1 MSTKHRTRIVAG
13 VSLLAALLGVAF
25 GAIPAGA
32 QEASMTE
39 TSTDDAAVAEATQAP
54 GLYAVMETSMGAI
67 VCKLHY
73 DKVPLTVANFVG
85 LATGGIEW
93 KDPKTGDMV
102 KRPFYDGLKFH
113 RCIPDFMIQG
123 GCPLG
128 NGRGGPG
135 YTFTDEF
142 HPDLRHDGP
151 GVLSMANSGPAT
163 NGSQFFITHKA
174 TPWLDDKHSV
184 FGNCVLGQDVVDAM
198 AAVPMKGPSSPS
210 NPASIPL
217 EDIMLTKVTIV
228 PTGDDAKAFDWESVW
243 SDREAIT
250 ARIKAK
256 QEEAMMA
263 GLEGVCESFGA
274 DLAKAQSTSS
284 GLRYIVTQE
293 GTGDSPTAGQ
303 TISAHYTGCLTN
315 GQKFDSSRDRGSP
328 FQTQIGVGRVIKGW
342 DEAFLDMKVGE
353 KRVLIIPPDLG
364 YGARGA
370 GGAIPPNATLV
381 FDVELL
387 DVVQ

>member
-1 MSTKHRTRIVAG
+1 MSTIHRTRIVAR
-13 VSLLAALLGVAF
+13 VALLAALIGVAP
-25 GAIPAGA
+25 GATSAGA
-32 QEASMTE
+32 EEGAMTE
-39 TSTDDAAVAEATQAP
+39 ATKAD
-54 GLYAVMETSMGAI
+54 GLYAVMETSLGTI

-93 KDPKTGDMV
+93 KDPQTGEMV
-102 KRPFYDGLKFH
+102 KRPLYDGLKFH
-113 RCIPDFMIQG
+113 RVIKDFMIQG

-135 YTFTDEF
+135 YTFTDEI

-151 GVLSMANSGPAT
+151 GVLSMANSGANT

-184 FGNCVLGQDVVDAM
+184 FGKCVAGQDVVNAM
-198 AAVPMKGPSSPS
+198 AEVPMKGASTPT
-210 NPASIPL
+210 NPASIPTQ
-217 EDIMLTKVTIV
+217 DIILSKVTIV
-228 PTGDDAKAFDWESVW
+228 PTGDAAKAFDWAKVW
-243 SDREAIT
+243 ADREAIT
-250 ARIKAK
+250 QRVAQAK
-256 QEEAMMA
+256 EEQMMA

-274 DLAKAQSTSS
+274 DMAKVQTTAS

-293 GTGDSPTAGQ
+293 GTGETPAAGQ

-315 GQKFDSSRDRGSP
+315 GEKFDSSRDRGSP

-342 DEAFLDMKVGE
+342 DEAFVAMKVGE

-387 DVVQ
+387 DIVQ

>member
-1 MSTKHRTRIVAG
+1 MSTIHRTRIVAR
-13 VSLLAALLGVAF
+13 VALLAALIGVAP
-25 GAIPAGA
+25 GATSAGA
-32 QEASMTE
+32 EEGAMTE
-39 TSTDDAAVAEATQAP
+39 ATKAD
-54 GLYAVMETSMGAI
+54 GLYAVMETSLGTI

-93 KDPKTGDMV
+93 KDPQTGEMV
-102 KRPFYDGLKFH
+102 KRPLYDGLKFH
-113 RCIPDFMIQG
+113 RVIKDFMIQG

-135 YTFTDEF
+135 YTFTDEI

-184 FGNCVLGQDVVDAM
+184 FGKCVAGQDVVNAM
-198 AAVPMKGPSSPS
+198 AEVPMKGASTPA
-210 NPASIPL
+210 NPASVPM
-217 EDIMLTKVTIV
+217 EDIILSKVTIV
-228 PTGDDAKAFDWESVW
+228 PTGDAAKAFDWEKVW
-243 SDREAIT
+243 ADREAIT
-250 ARIKAK
+250 ARINEKH
-256 QEEAMMA
+256 EEATMA

-274 DLAKAQSTSS
+274 DMAKVQTTAS

-293 GTGDSPTAGQ
+293 GTGETPTAGQ

-315 GQKFDSSRDRGSP
+315 GEKFDSSRDRGSP

-342 DEAFLDMKVGE
+342 DEAFVAMKVGE

-387 DVVQ
+387 DIVQ